1 MYIRRHSAAEP
12 YNVNQRF
19 QQLGEGGV
27 MRKKLPR
34 DASAARL
41 HENIHLISAR
51 APRLIVCA
59 GICAA
64 ILCGCSGGANQ
75 AAKSDS
81 RAASAGQ
88 RKLSPE
94 ECMAGAEIQQASAPA
109 SEEGYVIQPGDQL
122 DVQFYLSP
130 EFNDEVTVRPDGKV
144 ALRLVGDE
152 QAAGLTPMQ
161 LASALDRAYSSELR
175 SPDASVHVKN
185 MPTREV
191 FVEGQ
196 VTRPGGF
203 PLESG
208 MTALQAVSEAG
219 GLTED
224 AATNVVLIRR
234 DACGQPHGI
243 KVNLAEANGKMKTGE
258 DVALMPRD
266 ILIVPRSKI
275 ANVDLFVKQYM
286 TGLLPIPPYLTLPAM

>member
-1 MYIRRHSAAEP
+1 
-12 YNVNQRF
+12 
-19 QQLGEGGV
+19 
-27 MRKKLPR
+27 MRKKTPR
-34 DASAARL
+34 CASAARL
-41 HENIHLISAR
+41 HKYIHPISAR
-51 APRLIVCA
+51 TPRLIVCA
-59 GICAA
+59 GICVAV
-64 ILCGCSGGANQ
+64 LCGCSGGADQ
-75 AAKSDS
+75 VAKSDS
-81 RAASAGQ
+81 RAAAATGE
-88 RKLSPE
+88 RRLSPE
-94 ECMAGAEIQQASAPA
+94 ECMAGAEIQQASAPT
-109 SEEGYVIQPGDQL
+109 SEEGYIIQPGDQL
-122 DVQFYLSP
+122 DIQFYLSP

-144 ALRLVGDE
+144 SLRLVGDE
-152 QAAGLTPMQ
+152 QAAGLTPTQ
-161 LASALDRAYSSELR
+161 LASELDRAYLSELR

-185 MPTREV
+185 MPSREV

-196 VTRPGGF
+196 VTKPGGF

-219 GLTED
+219 GLTDD

-243 KVNLAEANGKMKTGE
+243 KVNLASARGKTNKGE

-275 ANVDLFVKQYM
+275 ADVDLFVKQYM